1 MNNTYVLNIA
11 KYHDMLVGINSR
23 KFIYFLSLYLI
34 NFLWFPEKKDFAKF
48 LFVWS
53 RKFEACF
60 GSVRIFWI
68 LKFCFWIFGFEI
80 KGVSDLKII
89 SRF

>member
-1 MNNTYVLNIA
+1 
-11 KYHDMLVGINSR
+11 MLVRIKSHEHM
-23 KFIYFLSLYLI
+23 KFISLDFLD
-34 NFLWFPEKKDFAKF
+34 FLWFPKKFRF
-48 LFVWS
+48 CRNFILFVWL

-60 GSVRIFWI
+60 GSVRVFWI
-68 LKFCFWIFGFEI
+68 LKFSFWIFGFEI